1 MKTSVPVTHAINT
14 FFLAKKGVEIRKK
27 KREREIDLKNL
38 NPPHLFA

>member
-27 KREREIDLKNL
+27 KERERLI
-38 NPPHLFA
+38 